1 MKLWHHFCFY
11 KRRRTIFFPLPVRK
25 IYKER
30 KHLEMKVLKQILF
43 AAAVMICFSMTAS
56 AQSQN
61 DKRNPPDK
69 KNPPVIVVEPKKP
82 KDSDKPKENDRPKDD
97 KKKPES
103 AYLKSS
109 NENEIEI
116 V

>member
-1 MKLWHHFCFY
+1 
-11 KRRRTIFFPLPVRK
+11 
-25 IYKER
+25 
-30 KHLEMKVLKQILF
+30 MKVLKQILF

-56 AQSQN
+56 AQS
-61 DKRNPPDK
+61 DGDK
-69 KNPPVIVVEPKKP
+69 KPKPKENRPIIEVVPKKP
-82 KDSDKPKENDRPKDD
+82 KDNDKPKENDKPRED